1 MISVSGLSHM
11 HPGAATGFLDVS
23 FDVPAG
29 TTAALVGDNG
39 ADNLDIA
46 SSQALETALEGF
58 RGAVVAVSHDRA
70 FLRTLGRFLHLDADG
85 HLHEIA
91 DADAAIASLLDGL
104 GALSPASRRR
114 VTA

>member
-1 MISVSGLSHM
+1 M
-11 HPGAATGFLDVS
+11 
-23 FDVPAG
+23 
-29 TTAALVGDNG
+29 
-39 ADNLDIA
+39 
-46 SSQALETALEGF
+46 
-58 RGAVVAVSHDRA
+58 SHDRA
-70 FLRTLGRFLHLDADG
+70 FLRTLGRFLHPDADG